1 MEDVLDKVEERVLGV
16 LIEKG
21 LTTSDYYPLTLN
33 SLTTGCNQKSIRCA
47 CHLAQRRWTP
57 IRTAG
62 GGPGTLP
69 RLCHANPVQ
78 PAFNGV
84 SPLGP
89 RLGRGKDAIPLL
101 PVTVFL
107 RSLRRSRFAPFHS
120 RQVRA
125 KAVCCWACRQLG
137 SFRFRQS
144 AAKLSPVPENQADR
158 GSHADRRAG

>member
-69 RLCHANPVQ
+69 RLRHAQPGPASIQRCLPPGSALGARKGCHPPFARD
-78 PAFNGV
+78 G
-84 SPLGP
+84 
-89 RLGRGKDAIPLL
+89 L
-101 PVTVFL
+101 PT
-107 RSLRRSRFAPFHS
+107 
-120 RQVRA
+120 
-125 KAVCCWACRQLG
+125 
-137 SFRFRQS
+137 
-144 AAKLSPVPENQADR
+144 
-158 GSHADRRAG
+158 